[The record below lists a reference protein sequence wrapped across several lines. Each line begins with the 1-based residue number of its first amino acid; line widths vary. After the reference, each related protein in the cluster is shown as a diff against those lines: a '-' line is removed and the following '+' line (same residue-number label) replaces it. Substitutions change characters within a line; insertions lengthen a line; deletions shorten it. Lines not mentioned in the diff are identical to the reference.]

1 MEKYISITS
10 QKRNRNEIQESNNQ
24 EDNWWIEA
32 DDCNILRTMCL
43 NFNQNLNKDHRPLV
57 VMGGWLYGVLG
68 DPSHSVKTT
77 STIDWIK
84 NIIKKLLKVDEKWI
98 SIESDA
104 PSGDFMDSEE
114 TWDYV
119 VVMANYESESNLRY
133 GDTEMKRNTC
143 LSYWSSKITTGG
155 LIFFIDQVL
164 PMYRKKAVNQIGQI
178 GLFAPGLHRLRMITI
193 FRKMPKPDD
202 VPAIRISSGCPQSFK
217 TIDPLFVRLA
227 VNYNTND
234 IFGVRPNLGCADLLY
249 GVWYIGNDYQ
259 NKSNY
264 YGAYP
269 ASLLQRYDVI
279 LNNLFFKKEKKIL
292 HLFSG
297 GLPKNDRYDRVDIK
311 KEHGDIIG
319 NAENLSS
326 LVQHQYEVIMADPPY
341 SSADATIYGND
352 CLVDRAKVLQQCS
365 MVLFDGGVL
374 IWLDCITWLDI
385 DIPFN
390 LKIIGVI
397 PIVRSTN
404 HRFRLVTIFMKH

>member
-1 MEKYISITS
+1 MEKYITVTP
-10 QKRNRNEIQESNNQ
+10 QKRKRSESM
-24 EDNWWIEA
+24 DDKKSVGNWWIEA
-32 DDCNILRTMCL
+32 DDCDILRKMYL
-43 NFNQNLNKDHRPLV
+43 NFNENLDSDHRPLV

-68 DPSHSVKTT
+68 DPSHLIKTT
-77 STIDWIK
+77 STSDWIK
-84 NIIKKLLKVDEKWI
+84 NIIKKLLNVSERDI
-98 SIESDA
+98 SIETDA

-114 TWDYV
+114 TQDFVVIMADYE
-119 VVMANYESESNLRY
+119 NESNLRY
-133 GDTEMKRNTC
+133 GDTVMKRNTC
-143 LSYWSSKITTGG
+143 LSYWGSKIVSGG

-164 PMYRKKAVNQIGQI
+164 PMYRKKVVNQIGQI
-178 GLFAPGLHRLRMITI
+178 GLFAPDFHRLRMITI
-193 FRKMPKPDD
+193 FRKSPKPDN
-202 VPAIRISSGCPQSFK
+202 VPAVRLSPSCPHFSLP
-217 TIDPLFVRLA
+217 TDSLFIKLA

-234 IFGVRPNLGCADLLY
+234 IFGIRPNLSCSDLLY

-279 LNNLFFKKEKKIL
+279 LGTLFFKKEKKIL

-297 GLPKNDRYDRVDIK
+297 GLPKSPLYDRVDIK
-311 KEHGDIIG
+311 KQHGDIIG
-319 NAENLSS
+319 NAEQLSS
-326 LVQHQYEVIMADPPY
+326 FIPHQYEVIMADPPY

-352 CLVDRAKVLQQCS
+352 CLVDREKVLEQCS
-365 MVLFDGGVL
+365 QVLFVGGIL

-385 DIPFN
+385 NIPTN